1 MEVEKSILPAI
12 IIGNMNMLIHK
23 LAVLLLLFVASAC
36 SSLSVCGQDIWSR
49 CYGGSK
55 MEWGTMV
62 APVPGGGYVITG
74 GTWSTDGDFSGMAH
88 GEHDIFVVRV
98 NAAGEILWRHLFG
111 GSKYEFANCIISTPD
126 AGFIL
131 SGNTY
136 SNDGD
141 FAGMNRGEHD
151 IFVIKLNA
159 NGQVEWKKT
168 YGGSG
173 DEDGVSTLSTADG
186 GFIIAGETWSAD
198 GDFKSSRTRTKPDIY
213 VMKLS
218 AFGALLWTSTYGGSG
233 YDRAESI
240 VLADGGYVLAGDTES
255 NDGDF
260 LGMNHGKRDVFVM
273 KIDSTAKVLWKHCYG
288 GSEIDRASAVTQ
300 SNSSGYAIAGWTHS
314 NDADFSGGS
323 ERTEPDAFVLK
334 LDATGA
340 LAWKRMIGGSKED
353 RAFSVI
359 PAGDGGVVCTGG
371 TWSDDGDFAG
381 IHKGLCDIFLVKID
395 SSGNSVWAR
404 NYGGKLEED
413 QGYNIAATSDGGFA
427 ITGTTDCNDGD
438 FAGLNKGTSDAFI
451 LKVDGDASQLR
462 NDSLFVYPNIVTNST
477 TVVYSTTRTTAVRV
491 EILNVLGAVVAKLA
505 DGLLPAGTYNES
517 FLTTELPSG
526 SYIVRLTTTYGN
538 VVAKMIVVR

>member
-1 MEVEKSILPAI
+1 
-12 IIGNMNMLIHK
+12 MNMLIHK
-23 LAVLLLLFVASAC
+23 LAVLLLLVVVSAY
-36 SSLSVCGQDIWSR
+36 SSLNVCGQDVWSR

-62 APVPGGGYVITG
+62 ASVPGGGYVITG

-98 NAAGEILWRHLFG
+98 NAAGEVLWRNLFG

-126 AGFIL
+126 DGFIL

-141 FAGMNRGEHD
+141 FAGTNKGEHD
-151 IFVIKLNA
+151 IFVIKLDA
-159 NGQVEWKKT
+159 MGGIEWKKT
-168 YGGSG
+168 FGGSS
-173 DEDGVSTLSTADG
+173 DEDGVSVLATADG
-186 GFIIAGETWSAD
+186 GYIVAGETWSAD
-198 GDFKSSRTRTKPDIY
+198 GDFKSSSARTRPDIY
-213 VMKLS
+213 VMKLNTR
-218 AFGALLWTSTYGGSG
+218 GELKWTSTYGGSG

-240 VLADGGYVLAGDTES
+240 VHSDGGYVLTGDTES

-273 KIDSTAKVLWKHCYG
+273 KVDSTAKVQWKHCYG

-300 SNSSGYAIAGWTHS
+300 SNSPGYAITGWTHS
-314 NDADFSGGS
+314 NDADFSGGND
-323 ERTEPDAFVLK
+323 RTEPDAFILK
-334 LDATGA
+334 LDAKGA

-353 RAFSVI
+353 RAFGLVSVN
-359 PAGDGGVVCTGG
+359 GGGFVCTGG
-371 TWSDDGDFAG
+371 TWSDDGDFSG
-381 IHKGLCDIFLVKID
+381 IHKGSSDIFLAKID
-395 SSGNSVWAR
+395 SSGNSVWTR
-404 NYGGKLEED
+404 NYGGRLDED
-413 QGYNIAATSDGGFA
+413 QGYNIAATSDGGFV

-438 FAGLNKGTSDAFI
+438 FAGLNRGTSDAFI
-451 LKVDGDASQLR
+451 LKVDGDALQLR
-462 NDSLFVYPNIVTNST
+462 KDSLFVYPNIVTNST

-491 EILNVLGAVVAKLA
+491 EVLSVLGAVVATLA

-526 SYIVRLTTTYGN
+526 SYIVRLITTYGN